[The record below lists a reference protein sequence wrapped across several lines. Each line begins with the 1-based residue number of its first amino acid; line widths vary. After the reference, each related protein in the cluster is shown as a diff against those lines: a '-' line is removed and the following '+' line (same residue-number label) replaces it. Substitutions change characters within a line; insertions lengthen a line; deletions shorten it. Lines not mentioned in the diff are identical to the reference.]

1 MALEHSH
8 VLVVDDDPAILRLLD
23 KWLSAAGYRVSL
35 SSDGAT
41 ALSAIDAACPD
52 FLVTDWEMPGGI
64 SGLELCEHVRRSDLP
79 HYVYTVML
87 TGRNDADDR
96 ILALQSGADDFTHKP
111 VDRVELLARL
121 KAGSRIVELER
132 RLSQLA
138 NSDPLTGLATKRT
151 FHEHLEREWKRARR
165 YRTKLS
171 CVMLDIDFFKRIN
184 DSYGHPAGDE
194 VIRVIANVL
203 TETCRAS
210 DYVGRVGGEE
220 FCVVLTETDEENAV
234 MWAERL
240 RKRVGGI
247 AIKFADRTLKVTIS
261 LGVAQLTDDTKNAA
275 QLVDHADQSL
285 LAAKHAGRDRV
296 VCGGELLRI
305 SAACKDPANDA
316 GAIFNGVKAR
326 DVMTTIVASL
336 SSDAT
341 IGKAAQYF
349 LRFRFSSAP
358 VVNAQGKLVGF
369 LSEKDVMNVLLWP
382 DCWTRHIS
390 DVMKSN
396 VVCYD
401 EDEPILSIYEFLCR
415 VPIRSVVIAR
425 DGKPTGVIS
434 RGTLLRW
441 FSNLVVSRQSSGQS
455 SDETAADDDRGQLA
469 LTAKAIARQVEEMRA
484 VLEGDDIEDVTP
496 HVIGGASRIQELVT
510 DLLAGGQGAVSH
522 GGTRMIG
529 SCGWGPPR
537 TESSFDESAT
547 ASYVACGGTD

>member
-1 MALEHSH
+1 MALEHSQ

-23 KWLSAAGYRVSL
+23 KWLSAAGYRVTQA
-35 SSDGAT
+35 SDGET
-41 ALSAIDAACPD
+41 ALTAIDATCPD
-52 FLVTDWEMPGGI
+52 FLVTDWEMPGGVT
-64 SGLELCEHVRRSDLP
+64 GLELCEHVRRSDLP

-87 TGRNDADDR
+87 TGRNDADDQ
-96 ILALQSGADDFTHKP
+96 ILALQSGADDFTRKP
-111 VDRVELLARL
+111 VDRAELLARL

-138 NSDPLTGLATKRT
+138 NCDPLTGVVTKRT
-151 FHEHLEREWKRARR
+151 FHEQLEREWQRARR

-184 DSYGHPAGDE
+184 DTHGHPAGDE
-194 VIRVIANVL
+194 VIRVIASVL
-203 TETCRAS
+203 TDTCRAS

-240 RKRVGGI
+240 RKRVGAL
-247 AIKFADRTLKVTIS
+247 AIKFGDKSLNVTIS
-261 LGVAQLTDDTKNAA
+261 LGVAELMEDTKNAA
-275 QLVDHADQSL
+275 QLVDYADQSL

-296 VCGGELLRI
+296 VCRGELQRI
-305 SAACKDPANDA
+305 SAACQDPANQS

-336 SSDAT
+336 SCDAT
-341 IGKAAQYF
+341 IGKAAKYF

-390 DVMKSN
+390 DVMKAN

-425 DGKPTGVIS
+425 DGRPTGVIS

-441 FSNLVVSRQSSGQS
+441 FSNLVASRQASGQGG
-455 SDETAADDDRGQLA
+455 DDTVLEDDRGQLA
-469 LTAKAIARQVEEMRA
+469 LTAAAIARQVEEMKA
-484 VLEGDDIEDVTP
+484 VLGGDDIEDVTP
-496 HVIGGASRIQELVT
+496 HVIGGASRIQELVN
-510 DLLAGGQGAVSH
+510 DLLAGAQGAVNN
-522 GGTRMIG
+522 GDARLVG
-529 SCGWGPPR
+529 SCGWGPPC
-537 TESSFDESAT
+537 TESPAAKNANVSN
-547 ASYVACGGTD
+547 VACANVD

>member
-23 KWLSAAGYRVSL
+23 KWLSAAGYRVTQA
-35 SSDGAT
+35 SDGAT
-41 ALSAIDAACPD
+41 ALAAIDATCPD

-64 SGLELCEHVRRSDLP
+64 TGLELCEHVRRSDLP
-79 HYVYTVML
+79 HYVYTVVL
-87 TGRNDADDR
+87 TARNDAEDQV
-96 ILALQSGADDFTHKP
+96 LALQSGADDFARKP
-111 VDRVELLARL
+111 VDRAELLARL
-121 KAGSRIVELER
+121 KSGSRIVELER

-138 NSDPLTGLATKRT
+138 NSDPLTGVASKRT
-151 FHEHLEREWKRARR
+151 FHEQLEREWQRTRR

-194 VIRVIANVL
+194 VIRAIARVL
-203 TETCRAS
+203 TDTCRAT

-240 RKRVGGI
+240 RKRVGAL
-247 AIKFADRTLKVTIS
+247 AIKFGDRSLKVTIS
-261 LGVAQLTDDTKNAA
+261 LGVAQLTEDTKSAA
-275 QLVDHADQSL
+275 QLVDYADQAL

-296 VCGGELLRI
+296 VCRGELQRI
-305 SAACKDPANDA
+305 SAACQDPADAA
-316 GAIFNGVKAR
+316 GAIFAGVKAR

-336 SSDAT
+336 SCDAT
-341 IGKAAQYF
+341 IGIAAKYF

-382 DCWTRHIS
+382 DCWTRQIS
-390 DVMKSN
+390 DVMKPN

-425 DGKPTGVIS
+425 DGQPTGVIS

-441 FSNLVVSRQSSGQS
+441 FSNLVASRQASGQGG
-455 SDETAADDDRGQLA
+455 DDTIPEGDRGQLA
-469 LTAKAIARQVEEMRA
+469 LTAAAIMRQVEEMRA
-484 VLEGDDIEDVTP
+484 VLESDDIEDVTP
-496 HVIGGASRIQELVT
+496 HVIGGASRIQELVN
-510 DLLAGGQGAVSH
+510 DLLAGGQGAVAQ
-522 GGTRMIG
+522 GGTRLVG
-529 SCGWGPPR
+529 SCGWGPPQ
-537 TESSFDESAT
+537 TESPIENNPC
-547 ASYVACGGTD
+547 ASYLACGDAL